1 MNDVV
6 HEKRR
11 VNDLLWGFLTAAFAV
26 ALVRGHM
33 GAGSDRSRLVI
44 DVLVGGLVVLLASA
58 WLWTRRHP
66 ARIEVSYELIALRHE
81 DLPRSTELRRGCGD
95 LYFKR
100 SGGRV
105 RYLTLRATESAQVIS
120 LQMFDRREVERAC
133 RAHRW
138 RFVGDP

>member
-1 MNDVV
+1 MSDVV
-6 HEKRR
+6 HEKRSA
-11 VNDLLWGFLTAAFAV
+11 VHFLWGFLALAFAV

-33 GAGSDRSRLVI
+33 GAGSERSRLVI
-44 DVLVGGLVVLLASA
+44 DMCVGGLLALILWA
-58 WLWTRRHP
+58 WFWSRRHP
-66 ARIEVSYELIALRHE
+66 GSIEVSYHSIALRHE
-81 DLPRSTELRRGCGD
+81 DRPGVTELKRGCGD

-105 RYLTLRATESAQVIS
+105 RFLVLKATESDETIS

>member
-1 MNDVV
+1 MSDVV
-6 HEKRR
+6 HEKRSA
-11 VNDLLWGFLTAAFAV
+11 VDFLWGFLAVAFAV

-44 DVLVGGLVVLLASA
+44 DVLVGGLLALILLTWIWS
-58 WLWTRRHP
+58 RRHP
-66 ARIEVSYELIALRHE
+66 ASIEVTYHSIALRHK
-81 DLPRSTELRRGCGD
+81 DRPGVTELRRGCGD

-100 SGGRV
+100 TGGRV
-105 RYLTLRATESAQVIS
+105 RFLVLKATETDESIS

>member
-1 MNDVV
+1 VNDVV
-6 HEKRR
+6 HEKRLA
-11 VNDLLWGFLTAAFAV
+11 NDLLWGFLTVAFAV

-44 DVLVGGLVVLLASA
+44 DVLVGGGVVVLVTV
-58 WLWTRRHP
+58 WVWTRRHP
-66 ARIEVSYELIALRHE
+66 ARIEVSYELIALRHR
-81 DLPRSTELRRGCGD
+81 DRPGSTELRRGCGE

-105 RYLTLRATESAQVIS
+105 RFLTLRATESSELIS

>member
-1 MNDVV
+1 MSDVV
-6 HEKRR
+6 HEKRSA
-11 VNDLLWGFLTAAFAV
+11 VDLLWGFLALAFAV

-33 GAGSDRSRLVI
+33 GAESARSRLVI
-44 DVLVGGLVVLLASA
+44 DVLVGGLLLLIVSS
-58 WLWTRRHP
+58 WLRMRRHP
-66 ARIEVSYELIALRHE
+66 GRIEVSYDSIALTHR
-81 DLPRSTELRRGCGD
+81 DRPGLTELKRGCGD

-105 RYLTLRATESAQVIS
+105 RFLVLRATGSDESIS
-120 LQMFDRREVERAC
+120 LQLFDRREVERAC